1 MLISVNGE
9 KLEVSPDSTIEDIL
23 DLLEIS
29 KERLAVE
36 KNGEVL
42 ARKEVFSTV
51 LLEGDKLEIV
61 KAIGGG

>member
-42 ARKEVFSTV
+42 ARKKVFSTV

>member
-1 MLISVNGE
+1 M
-9 KLEVSPDSTIEDIL
+9 EVSPDSTIEDIL

-42 ARKEVFSTV
+42 ARKKVFSTV